1 MAVVAAV
8 GDGAEEARGGARIE
22 LGSLPDGAR
31 ERLFERRPAETDPV
45 DTALLQE
52 VLGYVPKV
60 GDVFVT
66 PLRIREEL
74 TGEIVVASVAPL
86 SRENR
91 EARRSR
97 SRWRIPRARSN
108 WRTRRSTTR

>member
-8 GDGAEEARGGARIE
+8 GDGAEEARGARIE

-31 ERLFERRPAETDPV
+31 ERLFERRPAETDPA
-45 DTALLQE
+45 DAALFQK